1 MNLWPDIVRE
11 LKWAILSSDWIIR
24 FFISSA
30 AMLVNVMAIMEENL
44 EDESSFSRT
53 RVRYSSTRLCV
64 FPLPAE
70 AFRTFKYL
78 VEVEEGIG

>member
-1 MNLWPDIVRE
+1 
-11 LKWAILSSDWIIR
+11 
-24 FFISSA
+24 
-30 AMLVNVMAIMEENL
+30 MEENL